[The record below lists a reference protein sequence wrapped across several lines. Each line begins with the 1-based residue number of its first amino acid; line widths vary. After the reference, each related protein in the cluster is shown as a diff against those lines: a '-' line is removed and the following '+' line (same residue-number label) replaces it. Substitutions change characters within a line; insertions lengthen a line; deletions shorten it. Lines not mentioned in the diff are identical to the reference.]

1 MNPKK
6 ISLFAKSKHLEEP
19 RGVVGGRHEGGEELG
34 AAREA
39 VPAGAVCQP
48 PPDGPVGHGADQA
61 VQHVL
66 DQDVHGVLRPAFII
80 VKGGEF

>member
-19 RGVVGGRHEGGEELG
+19 RGVFGGRHEGGEELG

-39 VPAGAVCQP
+39 VAAGAVCQP

-80 VKGGEF
+80 RS